1 MKKEFFLT
9 TVPQLQKGAIVC
21 GLGFLLYLAA
31 AVLVPDLSGWV
42 ALVFAGVSLY
52 VFWSLVLC
60 AGREKGFVTY
70 SLAWGQ
76 GGGDA
81 DAVRLCRAV
90 RKGMAGPVKGKRN
103 RRRTKSGAGFL

>member
-1 MKKEFFLT
+1 MQGSAGMKKGFFLT

-31 AVLVPDLSGWV
+31 AALVPDLSGWV

-76 GGGDA
+76 G
-81 DAVRLCRAV
+81 AVTLMLCACAV
-90 RKGMAGPVKGKRN
+90 LSVKEWLG
-103 RRRTKSGAGFL
+103 L